1 MLKQLNFTFDI
12 IFADPPY
19 FLSNGEFCCQSGKV
33 VCVDKG
39 VWDKAESEEYV
50 DIFNYQ
56 WLALCEDK
64 LKDNGAIWITGTYHN
79 IFSIA
84 KTLKELGFK
93 ILNVITW
100 VKTNPPQTFHAGIL
114 HIQEK
119 CWNPK
124 RFVVILFY
132 DLRIWGKYKDT
143 KLLIAKK
150 GISQIGDA
158 FDIERMREKKKRL
171 RGLCSS

>member
-1 MLKQLNFTFDI
+1 M
-12 IFADPPY
+12 
-19 FLSNGEFCCQSGKV
+19 
-33 VCVDKG
+33 
-39 VWDKAESEEYV
+39 
-50 DIFNYQ
+50 
-56 WLALCEDK
+56 
-64 LKDNGAIWITGTYHN
+64 
-79 IFSIA
+79 
-84 KTLKELGFK
+84 
-93 ILNVITW
+93 ITW
-100 VKTNPPQTFHAGIL
+100 VKTNPPPTFHAGIL

-158 FDIERMREKKKRL
+158 FDIRKDEREEEKA
-171 RGLCSS
+171 